1 MVSVHEANTGT
12 RKTISEI
19 NVFALF
25 PIESTKKNPETSTLC
40 LIQTFNR
47 GTG

>member
-25 PIESTKKNPETSTLC
+25 PIESTKNTQKPALYA
-40 LIQTFNR
+40 
-47 GTG
+47 